1 MKKTLTL
8 AIALIVSLIGVSAS
22 DEPTQPPAVGG
33 MTSGATIPSP
43 AVIGPTASTPATKYD
58 TGRQVVLAGGQDAP
72 EVDIRVVPVLLPA
85 QQDPDFWP
93 VARVLV
99 ANRLGGV
106 SEGVGWS
113 LCRGKIVAANLAA
126 GPTNNWWALEQM
138 IDLMSVDGED
148 TVDLAGIQVTATSY
162 PSPALNSVYGVGDR
176 GYGSAAIGV
185 RKDGTLVVS
194 GPPTQK
200 VSRVIFITQMALF
213 TDTLSAVESWVN
225 GQGNFTIKYEV
236 RYGTSS
242 YVGRAVVRL
251 YGYEQSSPRLIIS
264 RHENHFEFEV
274 VGGDSHRPFYL
285 QSSAAVNGT
294 YQTIGRPVYP
304 GDKLSLENPGSGNR
318 FYRLV
323 DTGW

>member
-1 MKKTLTL
+1 MKKKTLTVAITLIASLLSVL
-8 AIALIVSLIGVSAS
+8 ANEMV
-22 DEPTQPPAVGG
+22 TQPPAV
-33 MTSGATIPSP
+33 
-43 AVIGPTASTPATKYD
+43 
-58 TGRQVVLAGGQDAP
+58 
-72 EVDIRVVPVLLPA
+72 EIRVIPVFMPA
-85 QQDPDFWP
+85 QQDPDFVP
-93 VARVLV
+93 LAPVLV
-99 ANRLGGV
+99 ANCLAGV
-106 SEGVGWS
+106 STETGWGLVHGLITS
-113 LCRGKIVAANLAA
+113 SNITA
-126 GPTNNWWALEQM
+126 GPSNGWWVVQQLV
-138 IDLMSVDGED
+138 DLKSVDGEE
-148 TVDLAGIQVTATSY
+148 TIDLAGVQVKSVSS
-162 PSPALNSVYGVGDR
+162 PSSVLNSEYAVGSR
-176 GYGSAAIGV
+176 GYGPAAVGV

-200 VSRVIFITQMALF
+200 VSRVVFITQMALF
-213 TDTLSAVESWVN
+213 TGSIGEVKQWLS

-251 YGYEQSSPRLIIS
+251 YGYEQSSPRLIAS
-264 RHENHFEFEV
+264 RHENHFEFEM
-274 VGGDSHRPFYL
+274 VGGDSHRAFYL